1 MQIKNNLPKIFK
13 IKKDYGKLIF
23 LFILIVF
30 SFYVISF
37 YDSYKKND
45 FLIVTFFDVG
55 QGDASLI
62 EMPNGEKIL
71 IDAGPTNK
79 IVSKLQNKFSF
90 FDRDVDYAILTHPDA
105 DHISGFYFLAQY
117 FNIKNILANGDTN
130 KDTEIYKNV
139 EEVFEK
145 QNLKEKEIIVNCGDK
160 INSAQTEEPKIFILH
175 PRQNNLIL
183 NDANQNSIIAL
194 LIYGKYSFLFT
205 GDANKEVEQNIL
217 KEINNC
223 FSSHDASIIKDSLKN
238 LTVLKVSHHGSKTA
252 SSEDFLKIL
261 KPEYSVVSV
270 GDRNRYGHP
279 NKEIVSILEK
289 YSKNIFYT
297 NKYGNIIFVTDG
309 KNFEFNKEK

>member
-1 MQIKNNLPKIFK
+1 
-13 IKKDYGKLIF
+13 
-23 LFILIVF
+23 
-30 SFYVISF
+30 
-37 YDSYKKND
+37 
-45 FLIVTFFDVG
+45 
-55 QGDASLI
+55 
-62 EMPNGEKIL
+62 MPNGEKIL
-71 IDAGPTNK
+71 IDAGPTNL

-90 FDRDVDYAILTHPDA
+90 FDRDIDYALLTHPDA
-105 DHISGFYFLAQY
+105 DHISGFYFVTQY

-139 EEVFEK
+139 EEIFEK

-205 GDANKEVEQNIL
+205 GDANKEVEHNIL

-223 FSSHDASIIKDSLKN
+223 FSSHDANIIKDSLKN